1 MTCSCY
7 LKIDRIS
14 GIAAKYVGK
23 PLVSYQPHTSPIS
36 NRSSLDL
43 GVGSFSG
50 HSPIGTDMFG
60 PGELLRGVTGQS
72 DADKPLIIELAVT
85 AMEEM
90 VRMAQLNEP
99 LWVHSLNGSTEIL
112 NEDEY
117 LRLFPRGIGPKPLG
131 MRSEASRET
140 AVVIMNHANLV
151 QILMDVVH
159 EYFLKEYL

>member
-1 MTCSCY
+1 
-7 LKIDRIS
+7 
-14 GIAAKYVGK
+14 
-23 PLVSYQPHTSPIS
+23 
-36 NRSSLDL
+36 
-43 GVGSFSG
+43 
-50 HSPIGTDMFG
+50 MFG
-60 PGELLRGVTGQS
+60 PGELLRSVTGQS
-72 DADKPLIIELAVT
+72 EADKPLIIELAVT

-99 LWVHSLNGSTEIL
+99 LWVHGLNGSTEML

-151 QILMDVVH
+151 EILMDVVH
-159 EYFLKEYL
+159 QYVSKRILKMVLHGTYRVYNKTSWIYNMMDADIVPLVLPPSPIFPLSSHVCPA